1 MVGPLLPRA
10 TSRLKVQ
17 RSPCSRCGVWIS
29 SNRKALA
36 RPQDHPGFS
45 RKLYEVGFVE
55 GASTKLLHRV
65 EFDLTAE
72 CPLTHGRDLSRG

>member
-1 MVGPLLPRA
+1 
-10 TSRLKVQ
+10 
-17 RSPCSRCGVWIS
+17 VWIS

-55 GASTKLLHRV
+55 GASAKLLRRL
-65 EFDLTAE
+65 EFDLIAQR
-72 CPLTHGRDLSRG
+72 PLTHGSDLTKG